1 MARYCIGLMSG
12 TSMDGVDG
20 VLVDFLSAGKVPL
33 SVLAHSH
40 LPFDDA
46 LSTALLELNREGTNE
61 LHRAALA
68 ANSLARRYAQC
79 VQALL
84 QAAGADRSE
93 VMAIGAHGQTVRHRP
108 GEFDGTGYS
117 IQLNAPALLAE
128 LTEIDVICDFR
139 SRDIAAGGQGAPL
152 VPAFHRAMFGRHAPA
167 LAVLNIGGI
176 SNVSVLNADEVVLGF
191 DCGPGNALMDHW
203 CQRHTGTRFDDEGAW
218 ARTGKANPELVAAML
233 REPYFSSAAPK
244 STGRDLFNPSW
255 LDRMLR
261 NLGTRL
267 APEDVQASL
276 LDLTALSCAHDV
288 RRYAAA
294 ARLLLVCGGGAL
306 NAYLMERLTIHL
318 PGVAVDKTDA
328 HGLPATQVEACAFAW
343 LARAYLR
350 REAAGLPA
358 VTGAR
363 AARLLGALYPAR

>member
-1 MARYCIGLMSG
+1 
-12 TSMDGVDG
+12 
-20 VLVDFLSAGKVPL
+20 
-33 SVLAHSH
+33 
-40 LPFDDA
+40 
-46 LSTALLELNREGTNE
+46 
-61 LHRAALA
+61 
-68 ANSLARRYAQC
+68 
-79 VQALL
+79 
-84 QAAGADRSE
+84 
-93 VMAIGAHGQTVRHRP
+93 
-108 GEFDGTGYS
+108 
-117 IQLNAPALLAE
+117 
-128 LTEIDVICDFR
+128 
-139 SRDIAAGGQGAPL
+139 
-152 VPAFHRAMFGRHAPA
+152 
-167 LAVLNIGGI
+167 
-176 SNVSVLNADEVVLGF
+176 
-191 DCGPGNALMDHW
+191 MDHW